1 MSNSTNSCYWTYEQ
15 IQETRD
21 YFKEHEKKQLMKEL
35 PKRFTVEDMKEFSQK
50 NKMNEEEIIHL
61 FETVGSIFIDEQTS
75 KLTPYK
81 KLIFTQEGFTAE
93 IWSKGQSTEEVVKV
107 IAHMNL

>member
-35 PKRFTVEDMKEFSQK
+35 PKRFTIKDMEEFSHWYNRK
-50 NKMNEEEIIHL
+50 VSVIGESELHL
-61 FETVGSIFIDEQTS
+61 FGARPFQDIIDYWEQERR
-75 KLTPYK
+75 K
-81 KLIFTQEGFTAE
+81 K
-93 IWSKGQSTEEVVKV
+93 
-107 IAHMNL
+107 